1 MSFGFAGQLKKDK
14 SGESNCSNCCVIV
27 WRLIL
32 HHLLV
37 ILIQKMEEL
46 GHGAMFRQTPT
57 DGRHHHHH
65 HRGWFPWQQRLWHLH
80 FTKASLWYHY
90 RGIFYYYLGGVSG
103 NIWTFSFVSCSAFF
117 AAHRRKKQIF
127 RSFYLWIIFILITGN
142 RNETKREVGGTNLL
156 KIVNL

>member
-57 DGRHHHHH
+57 DGRHQHH

-80 FTKASLWYHY
+80 FTKASLWYHWYHY
-90 RGIFYYYLGGVSG
+90 RGIFLLLFREEFQGTSLD
-103 NIWTFSFVSCSAFF
+103 IFSCFLFKTRDF
-117 AAHRRKKQIF
+117 AAHYEVKNKF
-127 RSFYLWIIFILITGN
+127 LDLFI
-142 RNETKREVGGTNLL
+142 NEYFNF
-156 KIVNL
+156 NYW